1 MNGWD
6 DFVSFIRALSY
17 LLIIGTFAEKH
28 YFIFIIICTYEHIY
42 LHITILI
49 NVLFLLAHRYYIE
62 TEKGEL
68 DHSYTNTH
76 TCINAHFLYSYAFYI
91 CTHMYIYTHMYIFY
105 ILHLHTYVYI
115 YIYIYPCLSTYRHTY
130 INASP
135 IHIALSVFIWL

>member
-68 DHSYTNTH
+68 VRSFIHKHTH
-76 TCINAHFLYSYAFYI
+76 VHKCTLFIFL
-91 CTHMYIYTHMYIFY
+91 C
-105 ILHLHTYVYI
+105 ILHLYTYVYLHTYVYI
-115 YIYIYPCLSTYRHTY
+115 LHFAFTHLCIYLYIYLSLSIY
-130 INASP
+130 I
-135 IHIALSVFIWL
+135 